1 MVVPNTYK
9 RYLYL
14 SDSPIDITQ
23 DLSSVEVVEKQDAT
37 FTCEL
42 SKAGQEVTWMI
53 NGQPITASDK
63 YMITDDGRTYKLV
76 IKDCRLADAAE
87 VSIVAK
93 DCKCT
98 AQLLVNGKSACPLE
112 CVVLA

>member
-1 MVVPNTYK
+1 MDPLSSLPNV
-9 RYLYL
+9 
-14 SDSPIDITQ
+14 SESPIDITK

-42 SKAGQEVTWMI
+42 SKAGQKVTWLI
-53 NGQPITASDK
+53 DGKPIKSSDK
-63 YMITDDGRTYKLV
+63 YEIIDDGHTYKLT
-76 IKDCRLADAAE
+76 IKDCCLTDAAE

-98 AQLLVNGKSACPLE
+98 AQLLVNGT
-112 CVVLA
+112 